1 MAWYR
6 VLVLAH
12 RSHVF
17 FLIATFSF
25 SLFWFSIPLAT
36 GPNRFLLV
44 YRVFW
49 SDIQAREHPVI
60 RFSFFMI
67 LIVALTIPVVR
78 SCLWNYQHS
87 TKFYA
92 ARWDPASRSGLRRWT
107 EVAHSKR
114 SIKLAVYTKG
124 SVSNGWF
131 QKIPAKG
138 FKRWFTIS

>member
-6 VLVLAH
+6 AVVLAH

-36 GPNRFLLV
+36 RPNRFLLV

-49 SDIQAREHPVI
+49 SDIQPII

-78 SCLWNYQHS
+78 PCLWNYQHS

-92 ARWDPASRSGLRRWT
+92 ARWDPASRPGLRRWT
-107 EVAHSKR
+107 EVVHSKR
-114 SIKLAVYTKG
+114 SIELAVYKKG
-124 SVSNGWF
+124 SVSSGWF
-131 QKIPAKG
+131 QKIPSKG
-138 FKRWFTIS
+138 FKRCFTIS

>member
-6 VLVLAH
+6 ALVLAH

-17 FLIATFSF
+17 FFIATFSC

-36 GPNRFLLV
+36 RPNRFLLV

-92 ARWDPASRSGLRRWT
+92 ARWDPASRPGLRRWT
-107 EVAHSKR
+107 EVVHSKR
-114 SIKLAVYTKG
+114 SIELAAYKKG
-124 SVSNGWF
+124 CVSNGWF
-131 QKIPAKG
+131 LKIPSKG
-138 FKRWFTIS
+138 FKRCFTIS